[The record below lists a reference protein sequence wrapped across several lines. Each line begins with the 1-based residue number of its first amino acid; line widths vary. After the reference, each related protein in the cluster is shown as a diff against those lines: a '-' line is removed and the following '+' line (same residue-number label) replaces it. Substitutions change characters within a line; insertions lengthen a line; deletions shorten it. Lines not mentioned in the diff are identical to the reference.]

1 MILDLFSGGGGGWCL
16 AARKLGFPSVGI
28 EWDGPACGTRAVVGL
43 PTIRADVSQYPP
55 EPFIGKVE
63 GICGGPPCQSFSAA
77 GKRKGLA
84 DPRGQL
90 VHEPMRW
97 VRIIR
102 PRWVALEQ
110 VPEVLGYWRW
120 ISRELREFGYS
131 TWTGVLNAADYG
143 VPQVRNRA
151 ILLASLDRKVAPL
164 LPTHSETGHDEM
176 FGPARKRWITMAEAL
191 GWGLTERPAY
201 VVAGGMHDGGHHDGG
216 SGQRRMYRK
225 AQLEGHWKPR
235 SNQRPWGSPDYYA
248 RSVDEPAQA
257 ISTNGDA
264 YKWVWE
270 RPATTVMGDSRVFPP
285 GGHHPESGD
294 AKSWS
299 SQAIP
304 VETWEL
310 GVLQGF
316 PADHPWQPPYVS
328 AQIGNAIPPPL
339 AEACLR
345 AVAA

>member
-1 MILDLFSGGGGGWCL
+1 MWASFLDFLSEVAASRQELHEDRTGPEQRAL
-16 AARKLGFPSVGI
+16 LNLARKVDRAWNTTMNRKTW
-28 EWDGPACGTRAVVGL
+28 ERVDHGPHRPAVRPHRPAVRL
-43 PTIRADVSQYPP
+43 PRPLVSQYPP

-63 GICGGPPCQSFSAA
+63 GICGGPPCQSFSSA
-77 GKRKGLA
+77 GKRRGLD

-120 ISRELREFGYS
+120 ISRELRDLGYS

-151 ILLASLDRKVAPL
+151 ILLASLDRRAVPPE
-164 LPTHSETGHDEM
+164 PTHSKTGHDEM
-176 FGPARKRWITMAEAL
+176 FGAGRARWVSMAEAL

-201 VVAGGMHDGGHHDGG
+201 VVAASSEGSGTHDGG
-216 SGQRRMYRK
+216 SRQGRWLDRRQSDEAGARAVLLRSPGRSYDGR
-225 AQLEGHWKPR
+225 PR
-235 SNQRPWGSPDYYA
+235 
-248 RSVDEPAQA
+248 
-257 ISTNGDA
+257 
-264 YKWVWE
+264 
-270 RPATTVMGDSRVFPP
+270 
-285 GGHHPESGD
+285 
-294 AKSWS
+294 
-299 SQAIP
+299 
-304 VETWEL
+304 L

-316 PADHPWQPPYVS
+316 AADHPWQPPYVA